1 VQWSGQDVLTDFDPQ
16 HAQSAIS
23 QISKT
28 RIWPKMPYGLWKK
41 FKVPIK
47 QFVKGPVFDNFM
59 TAAVFVNTIAL
70 ALDKYGIDPTD

>member
-1 VQWSGQDVLTDFDPQ
+1 
-16 HAQSAIS
+16 
-23 QISKT
+23 
-28 RIWPKMPYGLWKK
+28 MPYGLWKK